1 MIKIKLEREFGDQ
14 LGILDETN
22 PEAKKTQGSVTLGH

>member
-14 LGILDETN
+14 LGILDETK
-22 PEAKKTQGSVTLGH
+22 PEAKKLKEV